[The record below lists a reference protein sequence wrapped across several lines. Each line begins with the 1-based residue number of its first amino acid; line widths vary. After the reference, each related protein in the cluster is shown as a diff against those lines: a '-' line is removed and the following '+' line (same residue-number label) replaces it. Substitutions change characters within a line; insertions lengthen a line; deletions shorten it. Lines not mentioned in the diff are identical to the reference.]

1 MADFDEAAMAKRARN
16 CVFMDSEVVGYLLN
30 HVVNAE
36 QEGIGKL
43 VTDQLRNLRSVVAA
57 AACRCATALATG
69 LGSDGRG
76 LADEHW
82 TATLLGVASGGAP
95 KVVQEAATQA
105 LPPSPAGAAAQ
116 LFVLTSQVA
125 RQKGEGR
132 GSREGKKSSKTQRKD
147 IVKKRPKI
155 LVVSMSKSVGS

>member
-1 MADFDEAAMAKRARN
+1 MEQTLQKVQQELKSDEWELRVDGLKALTKLGEEARTPDQRQQLAK
-16 CVFMDSEVVGYLLN
+16 LLK
-30 HVVNAE
+30 

-105 LPPSPAGAAAQ
+105 LSAIVDAAAPVGNAQ
-116 LFVLTSQVA
+116 LF
-125 RQKGEGR
+125 
-132 GSREGKKSSKTQRKD
+132 
-147 IVKKRPKI
+147 
-155 LVVSMSKSVGS
+155 

>member
-1 MADFDEAAMAKRARN
+1 MEATLQKVQQELKSDEWELRVDGLKALTKLGEEARTPDQRQQLAK
-16 CVFMDSEVVGYLLN
+16 LLK
-30 HVVNAE
+30 

-105 LPPSPAGAAAQ
+105 LSAIVDAAAPIGNAA
-116 LFVLTSQVA
+116 LFSRSVSYTHLTLP
-125 RQKGEGR
+125 
-132 GSREGKKSSKTQRKD
+132 T
-147 IVKKRPKI
+147 IC
-155 LVVSMSKSVGS
+155 SV

>member
-1 MADFDEAAMAKRARN
+1 MEATLQKVQQELKSDEWELRVDGLKALTKLGEEARTPDQRQQLAK
-16 CVFMDSEVVGYLLN
+16 LLK
-30 HVVNAE
+30 

-82 TATLLGVASGGAP
+82 TATLLGVASGGAS
-95 KVVQEAATQA
+95 ASTGGA
-105 LPPSPAGAAAQ
+105 LTDRSIASLLPTNRLQPSM
-116 LFVLTSQVA
+116 T
-125 RQKGEGR
+125 GR
-132 GSREGKKSSKTQRKD
+132 H
-147 IVKKRPKI
+147 
-155 LVVSMSKSVGS
+155 VGVRT